1 MVLSLLKQKRGG
13 CVPMWLVLIRRQQHQ
28 GHLGPIA
35 SRSHLPHA
43 QLVGIDQACE
53 RVACKGGNAQNFM
66 HQRVSA
72 SPQHR
77 QRRHLDNDVL
87 IRPDGRCSPRTGI
100 KGQGCQAD
108 GGASLPSCW
117 HRSRLQCG
125 ARDAGAQL
133 GTLSD
138 VPAKPIWFAATG
150 TATNGGTLA
159 AVMAGQHLPHRR
171 AAWCAPLGWRARR
184 HPTSGGHTSHPS
196 PG

>member
-87 IRPDGRCSPRTGI
+87 IRPDGRCSPAPESRAKAAKQMAAHGFHRVGI
-100 KGQGCQAD
+100 AADSSAGRVTQA
-108 GGASLPSCW
+108 
-117 HRSRLQCG
+117 
-125 ARDAGAQL
+125 
-133 GTLSD
+133 LS
-138 VPAKPIWFAATG
+138 WE
-150 TATNGGTLA
+150 
-159 AVMAGQHLPHRR
+159 R
-171 AAWCAPLGWRARR
+171 
-184 HPTSGGHTSHPS
+184 
-196 PG
+196 